1 MALLKQVYA
10 IHPAQSTT
18 ITARTVWL
26 ILVGQNYDFLKQPN
40 VILSPAAIAGVI
52 LSVLWILAK

>member
-18 ITARTVWL
+18 IKARVVWF
-26 ILVGQNYDFLKQPN
+26 ILDRYGGPN
-40 VILSPAAIAGVI
+40 ENF
-52 LSVLWILAK
+52 VLVRTESGSEL